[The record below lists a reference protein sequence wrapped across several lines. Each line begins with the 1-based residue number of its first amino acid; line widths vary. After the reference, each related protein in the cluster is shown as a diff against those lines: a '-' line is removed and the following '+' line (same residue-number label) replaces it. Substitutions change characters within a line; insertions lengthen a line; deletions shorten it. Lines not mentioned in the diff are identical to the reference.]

1 MNRPL
6 RIALFA
12 AAALVL
18 AAAITLV
25 ARYEHILAHG
35 EVVRLQLAPVD
46 PRSLLQGDYMRLRF
60 ALDSSLREHAPHLRA
75 GDVIRVQLDEQHRA
89 RLPVANQRPPA
100 VDKCAP
106 DAEET
111 AARTQALI
119 VRDGGR
125 WLEHGR
131 LSVGPNAFFFRQ
143 GTGKALEAARW
154 GEMRVAP
161 DGTALLVR
169 LLDENLHA
177 LGTQRF

>member
-18 AAAITLV
+18 AAAIALV

-89 RLPVANQRPPA
+89 RLSNANAPA
-100 VDKCAP
+100 A
-106 DAEET
+106 

-125 WLEHGR
+125 WLEHAR

>member
-89 RLPVANQRPPA
+89 RLSNANAPA
-100 VDKCAP
+100 
-106 DAEET
+106 

-125 WLEHGR
+125 WLEYGR